1 MRKIGF
7 AIASVICL
15 GTSLWCQPDGTR
27 PVAQTARQA
36 LMEMFFSKTP
46 GTLLK
51 HLPTATREALEK
63 SGAMKSLEQYS
74 LMATQLQTQGKNFET
89 FEAGSILLST
99 NDLQTAQKTEV
110 IVENDALRGDE
121 DDIELSFQT
130 YKDGQPQRAPFMPH
144 ITCGMKMESGTWR
157 LNDIS
162 VTIHLPL
169 ADPDF
174 LKSVGEVMKPR
185 TAAAGITITRKDVPA
200 STQSRGDD
208 TAVLAA
214 MRTLVT
220 AEITY
225 AVTYPSVGYT
235 CTLSDLD
242 GFGGGAPN
250 QHQAMLIPSGLASG
264 KRFGYVFS
272 LSQCGGS
279 PASTYHLVAVPGA
292 GSYGRRAFCTDQS
305 AAIRYSTDGNA
316 ATCMASGT
324 PLQ

>member
-1 MRKIGF
+1 MPKIGF

-15 GTSLWCQPDGTR
+15 STTLWCQPESAR
-27 PVAQTARQA
+27 PAAQTARQA

-63 SGAMKSLEQYS
+63 YGTLTSLEQYS

-89 FEAGSILLST
+89 FETGSILVST
-99 NDLQTAQKTEV
+99 NDPKTGQKVEV
-110 IVENDALRGDE
+110 TVENDVLRGDE
-121 DDIELSFQT
+121 DDIDLSFRT
-130 YKDGQPQRAPFMPH
+130 YKDGHPQRTPFMPH
-144 ITCGMKMESGTWR
+144 ITCGMKMESGAWR

-174 LKSVGEVMKPR
+174 LKSIGEVMKPR
-185 TAAAGITITRKDVPA
+185 TAATGITITRKDVPA
-200 STQSRGDD
+200 PIQPTSDD

-214 MRTLVT
+214 MRTMLT

-242 GFGGGAPN
+242 GFGAGTPN
-250 QHQAMLIPSGLASG
+250 EHQAMLIHSGLTSG

-272 LSQCGGS
+272 LSRCGGS
-279 PASTYHLVAVPGA
+279 PASTYHLVAIPGV
-292 GSYGRRAFCTDQS
+292 GSYGRRAFCADQS
-305 AAIRYSTDGNA
+305 AVIRYSTDGNA
-316 ATCMASGT
+316 ATCMASGR